1 MSIRISR
8 RGVLGVMAGLPLAL
22 RSAGVRAAEAPF
34 GLRHGLNAEG
44 LVTLKAAIGAYREA
58 DLVQGDAIAARLND
72 PLARMILEWVALRNV
87 PEKAGLERIAA
98 FLTANP
104 TWPVLALIRRKGEDA
119 LRTEKRD
126 DETVLAFVGK
136 DRPLT
141 AVGRVLLAR
150 ALKGRG
156 QMAEAVKLAA
166 SVWQDDSV
174 PDEIEAMIVAEF
186 GDRLGMQD
194 HRVRL
199 ATQLFAEN
207 WEAALRVAALIGPG
221 FEAIARARKAV
232 GTRASDAEK
241 LIAAVPE
248 ALRKEPAFIHAEA
261 QFYRRADRLERAA
274 AALQRLPKGVSLV
287 KPDEW
292 WTERRVLARRLFD
305 DGQADA
311 ALKVIDAHGVPGA
324 TNRLDA
330 EFMAGWI
337 ALEGLKD
344 GAVAVSYLAEAQRF
358 ATAPSSQARVAFW
371 QARALVAAKLPPD
384 EALTRAA
391 VHGLTYY
398 GQLARIWLGR
408 REIGFR
414 PMPVP
419 NGAALG
425 GQVTMS
431 AVLMLSEAGE
441 DEIAAPIMSELALMM
456 PDAPALAALVMVTR
470 WLGSKRFETMVG
482 KLAFQRGIAFDEAM
496 YPVGGLPDVP
506 DFGVERALVH
516 ALSRQESSFDP
527 RAISPAG
534 ARGLM
539 QLMPAT
545 AKETAA
551 KAGFDFQETWL
562 LDDPTYNV
570 KVGTS
575 HLKEL
580 LELWGGNYVLAIA
593 SYNAG
598 ATNVRRWVTAY
609 GDPRLA
615 GTDRV
620 AWIERIPFGETR
632 TYVQKVLEN
641 LQIYRARLEGQA
653 EIALDADLAR
663 GSE

>member
-8 RGVLGVMAGLPLAL
+8 RDVLGVMAGLPLAL
-22 RSAGVRAAEAPF
+22 RSAGARAVEVPF

-98 FLTANP
+98 FLKANP

-136 DRPLT
+136 ERPLT
-141 AVGRVLLAR
+141 AVGRVMLAR

-174 PDEIEAMIVAEF
+174 PDEIEAMILEEF

-292 WTERRVLARRLFD
+292 WTEKRVLARRLFD

-344 GAVAVSYLAEAQRF
+344 GAVAVS
-358 ATAPSSQARVAFW
+358 
-371 QARALVAAKLPPD
+371 
-384 EALTRAA
+384 
-391 VHGLTYY
+391 
-398 GQLARIWLGR
+398 
-408 REIGFR
+408 
-414 PMPVP
+414 
-419 NGAALG
+419 
-425 GQVTMS
+425 
-431 AVLMLSEAGE
+431 
-441 DEIAAPIMSELALMM
+441 
-456 PDAPALAALVMVTR
+456 
-470 WLGSKRFETMVG
+470 
-482 KLAFQRGIAFDEAM
+482 
-496 YPVGGLPDVP
+496 
-506 DFGVERALVH
+506 
-516 ALSRQESSFDP
+516 
-527 RAISPAG
+527 
-534 ARGLM
+534 
-539 QLMPAT
+539 
-545 AKETAA
+545 
-551 KAGFDFQETWL
+551 
-562 LDDPTYNV
+562 
-570 KVGTS
+570 
-575 HLKEL
+575 
-580 LELWGGNYVLAIA
+580 
-593 SYNAG
+593 
-598 ATNVRRWVTAY
+598 
-609 GDPRLA
+609 
-615 GTDRV
+615 
-620 AWIERIPFGETR
+620 
-632 TYVQKVLEN
+632 
-641 LQIYRARLEGQA
+641 
-653 EIALDADLAR
+653 
-663 GSE
+663 

>member
-22 RSAGVRAAEAPF
+22 RSAGLLAAEAPF

-44 LVTLKAAIGAYREA
+44 LATLKAAIGAYREA

-98 FLTANP
+98 FLKANP

-156 QMAEAVKLAA
+156 QVAEAVKLAA
-166 SVWQDDSV
+166 SVWQDDSG

-207 WEAALRVAALIGPG
+207 WEAVLRVAALIGPG

-261 QFYRRADRLERAA
+261 QFYRRADRLERAV

-305 DGQADA
+305 DGKADA

-344 GAVAVSYLAEAQRF
+344 GAVAGSYFAEAQRI
-358 ATAPSSQARVAFW
+358 ATTPSSRYFT
-371 QARALVAAKLPPD
+371 P
-384 EALTRAA
+384 
-391 VHGLTYY
+391 
-398 GQLARIWLGR
+398 
-408 REIGFR
+408 
-414 PMPVP
+414 
-419 NGAALG
+419 
-425 GQVTMS
+425 
-431 AVLMLSEAGE
+431 
-441 DEIAAPIMSELALMM
+441 
-456 PDAPALAALVMVTR
+456 APA
-470 WLGSKRFETMVG
+470 S
-482 KLAFQRGIAFDEAM
+482 
-496 YPVGGLPDVP
+496 
-506 DFGVERALVH
+506 
-516 ALSRQESSFDP
+516 
-527 RAISPAG
+527 
-534 ARGLM
+534 AR
-539 QLMPAT
+539 
-545 AKETAA
+545 
-551 KAGFDFQETWL
+551 
-562 LDDPTYNV
+562 
-570 KVGTS
+570 
-575 HLKEL
+575 
-580 LELWGGNYVLAIA
+580 
-593 SYNAG
+593 
-598 ATNVRRWVTAY
+598 
-609 GDPRLA
+609 
-615 GTDRV
+615 
-620 AWIERIPFGETR
+620 R
-632 TYVQKVLEN
+632 THE
-641 LQIYRARLEGQA
+641 
-653 EIALDADLAR
+653 
-663 GSE
+663 